1 MLIFKKN
8 QVMNIFSFTAEFDS
22 EESCRTHF
30 KEERDK
36 IGVVCKRCSHTEHY
50 WIKSQWSYECKE
62 CRSRTSLRS
71 GTIMQSSN
79 LSFLIWYKTMFL
91 LTATKK
97 GFSSKEIQRQLG
109 LKRYEPVW
117 AMVHKLRKAMGNR
130 DDRYTLEG
138 MIEMDEGYF
147 TIEASENE
155 HKTQKSGRGSKTK
168 SNVMVMA
175 ESTILE
181 DLDTGK
187 VERQCGYFKAK
198 VLEDHKADG
207 ADKTFENAINQE
219 QIIVFTDQSTSYVNI
234 ADYVEMHLSEKSSE
248 TTTKETLKWVHIA
261 ISNAKRNFVGNYHK
275 IKRKYLQLYLNEFV
289 YKLNRRYFG
298 ERIFDRLVIANIT
311 GL

>member
-1 MLIFKKN
+1 
-8 QVMNIFSFTAEFDS
+8 MNIFSFTANFDS
-22 EESCRTHF
+22 EESCRNHF

-36 IGVVCKRCSHTEHY
+36 IGVVCRRCSHAQHY
-50 WIKSQWSYECKE
+50 WIKSQWSYECKK

-117 AMVHKLRKAMGNR
+117 AMVHKLRKAMGQR

-147 TIEASENE
+147 TIEASKYE
-155 HKTQKSGRGSKTK
+155 HKAQKSGRGSKTK
-168 SNVMVMA
+168 SNVMIMA

-181 DLDTGK
+181 DLETGK
-187 VERQCGYFKAK
+187 VERQCRYFKAK

-207 ADKTFENAINQE
+207 TDKTFENVIDGE
-219 QIIVFTDQSTSYVNI
+219 QTIVFTDKSTSYVNI
-234 ADYVEMHLSEKSSE
+234 ADYVEIHITEKSNE
-248 TTTKETLKWVHIA
+248 QTTKETLKWVHIA

-275 IKRKYLQLYLNEFV
+275 IKKKYLQLYLNEFV

-298 ERIFDRLVIANIT
+298 EKIFDRLIIANIT
-311 GL
+311 GYE